1 MNEAPLK
8 EAHIL
13 MVDDEV
19 ASTCLMTNF
28 LHRIGYS
35 RLESINDSTRTFD
48 IIETFMPDLILLDL
62 AMPNINGFQVLK
74 VLRTNRQSEDQIPVL
89 VLTGDPSAE
98 NKRRALAAGATDL
111 LTKPFDPSEVS
122 MRIRNLLQAR
132 FLRLE
137 IQEQNHLLEERVRE
151 RTCQL
156 ESAVTDLQAAQRQ
169 LVQQERLSA
178 FGEMAGG
185 VVHDFSNALM
195 SVIGYSEMLLSNAAA
210 RADEATALEY
220 LRIINTA
227 GRDGAHVVS
236 RLRDFYRPRGAAD
249 LFEPL
254 DLKEIVAQSIAL
266 AKPRCAKRESHHS
279 IRFET
284 DLGGSA
290 TIAGIGAELREVL
303 TNLIFNA
310 VDAIPGEGTITLR
323 TRQQDGDGIVEV
335 IDTGIGMS
343 AEVRQRCLEPFFTT
357 KGKQGTGL
365 GLAMVFGIIKR
376 HQGTLEL
383 DSEPG
388 KGTTVRIRL
397 PACTPLVDTERNEV
411 LHVPSAHKL
420 SDRLE
425 SQGYGADS
433 VCLLPV
439 SAKSSASLPRV
450 AM

>member
-1 MNEAPLK
+1 MNETTLK

-13 MVDDEV
+13 LVDDEV

-28 LHRIGYS
+28 LNRIGYTQ
-35 RLESINDSTRTFD
+35 LESINDSTCVFQRIDTFA
-48 IIETFMPDLILLDL
+48 PDLILLDL
-62 AMPNINGFQVLK
+62 AMPGLSGFEILNA
-74 VLRTNRQSEDQIPVL
+74 LRADRRNEQIPVL
-89 VLTGDPSAE
+89 VLTGDPSAQ

-111 LTKPFDPSEVS
+111 LVKPFDPSEVS

-151 RTCQL
+151 RTGQL
-156 ESAVTDLQAAQRQ
+156 ENALTDLQAAQRQ
-169 LVQQERLSA
+169 AVQQERLSA

-195 SVIGYSEMLLSNAAA
+195 SVIGYSEMLLTNPAS

-249 LFEPL
+249 LFESL
-254 DLKEIVAQSIAL
+254 DLKEIALQSIAL
-266 AKPRCAKRESHHS
+266 AKPRCTKRENGRS

-284 DLGGSA
+284 DLEASA
-290 TIAGIGAELREVL
+290 TVAGIAAELREVL
-303 TNLIFNA
+303 TNLVFNA
-310 VDAIPGEGTITLR
+310 IDAIPGEGVITLR
-323 TRQQDGDGIVEV
+323 TRQQEGDVIVEV
-335 IDTGIGMS
+335 IDNGAGMS

-357 KGKQGTGL
+357 KGDRGTGL

-376 HQGTLEL
+376 HQGTLEI

-388 KGTTVRIRL
+388 RGTTLRIRL
-397 PACTPLVDTERNEV
+397 PACPSRQLAETHFATTP
-411 LHVPSAHKL
+411 P
-420 SDRLE
+420 
-425 SQGYGADS
+425 QGPTMLPA
-433 VCLLPV
+433 VCAPLN
-439 SAKSSASLPRV
+439 R
-450 AM
+450 